1 MSKAMSEDNNEENN
15 LLSFVSTLSG
25 GDVLRV
31 EESLGS
37 GFVRLRVAEAERR
50 QAKQDIQCVEDAVI
64 EMLRNARDAGCERIF
79 VASSRE
85 GDVRSV
91 LMVDDGAGIPE
102 EMYDVIFDARVTTKL
117 DTMRM
122 DAWGVHG
129 RGMALY
135 SIRENAISSR
145 VVWSEV
151 GCGSALEVDF
161 DTRETRERAEQS
173 AWPSVQ
179 FEQGKRVVRGPKNI
193 VRACVEFALESE
205 GECRV
210 YFGSPSEIIATMRA
224 LSRHDTME
232 HASPIAMFAYATS
245 AREVREKAE
254 TLGFSLSERTAHR
267 IASGQIG
274 PVRHVLSGLVAQKSE
289 RAQSPAQAAPR
300 RIAVGEEEAR
310 AFASELKKAFAMI
323 ESQYYVKLAG
333 EPKVRS
339 KAGALVVEFSYLDD
353 E

>member
-1 MSKAMSEDNNEENN
+1 MRKDEVEDKS
-15 LLSFVSTLSG
+15 LLEFVSTLSG

-50 QAKQDIQCVEDAVI
+50 QAKHDIQCVEDAVI
-64 EMLRNARDAGCERIF
+64 EMLRNARDAGCYRIF

-85 GDVRSV
+85 GDMRSV
-91 LMVDDGAGIPE
+91 LMVDDGAGIPQ
-102 EMYDVIFDARVTTKL
+102 EMHDLIFDARVTTKL

-135 SIRENAISSR
+135 SIRENATEAR
-145 VVWSEV
+145 VLWSEV
-151 GCGSALEVDF
+151 GTGSALEVTF
-161 DTRETRERAEQS
+161 DTKKTRERAEQS

-179 FEQGKRVVRGPKNI
+179 IEQGKRAVRGPRNI

-205 GECRV
+205 DECRV
-210 YFGSPSEIIATMRA
+210 YYGSPSEVVATMRA
-224 LSRHDTME
+224 LSRHDTSE
-232 HASPIAMFAYATS
+232 HSSPIALFSFATS
-245 AREVREKAE
+245 AREVKEKAE
-254 TLGFSLSERTAHR
+254 VLGFSLSERTAHR
-267 IASGQIG
+267 IASGQIR
-274 PVRHVLSGLVAQKSE
+274 PVRHVLSGLVAQRGE
-289 RAQSPAQAAPR
+289 RRQSLEQDAPR
-300 RIAVGEEEAR
+300 RIAIGGEEAQ
-310 AFASELKKAFAMI
+310 AFASDLKKAFSAI

-333 EPKVRS
+333 EPKIRS
-339 KAGALVVEFSYLDD
+339 KAGSIVVEFPYMDD

>member
-1 MSKAMSEDNNEENN
+1 MSQAMREESYEDKR
-15 LLSFVSTLSG
+15 LLEFVSTLSG

-50 QAKQDIQCVEDAVI
+50 QAKHDIQCVEDAVI
-64 EMLRNARDAGCERIF
+64 EMLRNARDASCERVF
-79 VASSRE
+79 VASSKDGSNRC
-85 GDVRSV
+85 V
-91 LMVDDGAGIPE
+91 LMVDDGAGIPK
-102 EMYDVIFDARVTTKL
+102 EMHEVIFDARVTTKL

-135 SIRENAISSR
+135 SIKENADSAR

-151 GCGSALEVDF
+151 GTGSALEVTF
-161 DTRETRERAEQS
+161 DTREIRERAEQS

-179 FEQGKRVVRGPKNI
+179 YEQGKQVVRGPRNI

-210 YFGSPSEIIATMRA
+210 YYGSPSEIVATMRA
-224 LSRHDTME
+224 LSRHDTAE
-232 HASPIAMFAYATS
+232 RASPITLFSYATS
-245 AREVREKAE
+245 AREVKERAE
-254 TLGFSLSERTAHR
+254 VLGFSLSERTAHR
-267 IASGQIG
+267 IASGQIR
-274 PVRHVLSGLVAQKSE
+274 PVRHVLSGLVAQRAE
-289 RAQSPAQAAPR
+289 RKQGTPQDAPR
-300 RIAVGEEEAR
+300 RITMGEEEAH
-310 AFASELKKAFAMI
+310 AFASDLRDAFSKI

-333 EPKVRS
+333 EPKIRT
-339 KAGALVVEFSYLDD
+339 KAGSIVVEFPYLDD

>member
-1 MSKAMSEDNNEENN
+1 MSSSMNEDKN
-15 LLSFVSTLSG
+15 LLEFVSTLSG

-31 EESLGS
+31 EESLGN

-50 QAKQDIQCVEDAVI
+50 QAKHDIRCVEDAVI
-64 EMLRNARDAGCERIF
+64 EMLRNSRDAGCRRIF
-79 VASSRE
+79 VASSKE

-102 EMYDVIFDARVTTKL
+102 NMYDAIFDARVTTKL

-135 SIRENAISSR
+135 SIRENSVSSR

-151 GCGSALEVDF
+151 GTGSSLEVTF

-173 AWPSVQ
+173 AWPSVLH
-179 FEQGKRVVRGPKNI
+179 EKGKRVVRGPRNI

-205 GECRV
+205 DECRV
-210 YFGSPSEIIATMRA
+210 YYGSPSEIVATMRA
-224 LSRHDTME
+224 LSMYDALET
-232 HASPIAMFAYATS
+232 ASPIAMFSYATS
-245 AREVREKAE
+245 ARDVKENAEV
-254 TLGFSLSERTAHR
+254 LGFSLSERTAHR
-267 IASGQIG
+267 IASGQIR
-274 PVRHVLSGLVAQKSE
+274 PVRHVLSGLVARSDGKARSARE
-289 RAQSPAQAAPR
+289 DAPR
-300 RIAVGEEEAR
+300 RIALGEDDAQ
-310 AFASELKKAFAMI
+310 AFVSELRKAFSTI
-323 ESQYYVKLAG
+323 ESQYYITLAG
-333 EPKVRS
+333 DPKIRA
-339 KAGALVVEFSYLDD
+339 KAGSIVVEFPYFDD

>member
-1 MSKAMSEDNNEENN
+1 MSQAMKEDSN
-15 LLSFVSTLSG
+15 LLDFVSTLSG

-50 QAKQDIQCVEDAVI
+50 QAKHDIQCVEDAVI

-79 VASSRE
+79 VASSKE
-85 GDVRSV
+85 GDNRCV
-91 LMVDDGAGIPE
+91 LMVDDGAGIPKD
-102 EMYDVIFDARVTTKL
+102 MYDVIFDARVTTKL

-135 SIRENAISSR
+135 SIRENASSAH

-151 GCGSALEVDF
+151 GIGSVIEANF

-179 FEQGKRVVRGPKNI
+179 YEQGKRVVRGPKNI

-205 GECRV
+205 DECRV

-224 LSRHDTME
+224 LSRHDTLE
-232 HASPIAMFAYATS
+232 HASPIAMLAYATS
-245 AREVREKAE
+245 AREVRDKAE
-254 TLGFSLSERTAHR
+254 ILGFSLSERTAHR
-267 IASGQIG
+267 IASGQIR
-274 PVRHVLSGLVAQKSE
+274 PVRHVLSGLSTQRTE
-289 RAQSPAQAAPR
+289 RVPCTAEDVPR
-300 RIAVGEEEAR
+300 RITIGEEETR
-310 AFASELKKAFAMI
+310 EFASELKKAFAMI

-333 EPKVRS
+333 EPKVRT
-339 KAGALVVEFSYLDD
+339 KAGTIVVEFSYLDD

>member
-1 MSKAMSEDNNEENN
+1 MSHAMRKDEAEDKS
-15 LLSFVSTLSG
+15 LLEFVSTLSG

-50 QAKQDIQCVEDAVI
+50 QAKHDIQCVEDAVI

-85 GDVRSV
+85 GDIRSI
-91 LMVDDGAGIPE
+91 LMVDDGAGIPQ
-102 EMYDVIFDARVTTKL
+102 EMHDLIFDARVTTKL

-135 SIRENAISSR
+135 SIKENANAAR
-145 VVWSEV
+145 VMWSEV
-151 GCGSALEVDF
+151 GTGSALEVIF

-179 FEQGKRVVRGPKNI
+179 FEQGKRVVRGPRNI

-210 YFGSPSEIIATMRA
+210 YYGSPSEVVATMRA
-224 LSRHDTME
+224 LSRHDALE
-232 HASPIAMFAYATS
+232 HSSPIAMFSYAMS
-245 AREVREKAE
+245 AREVRKKAE
-254 TLGFSLSERTAHR
+254 VLGFSLSERTAHR
-267 IASGQIG
+267 IASGQIR
-274 PVRHVLSGLVAQKSE
+274 PVRHVLSGLVAQPGNRKRSTV
-289 RAQSPAQAAPR
+289 QDAPR
-300 RIAVGEEEAR
+300 RITMGEEEAR
-310 AFASELKKAFAMI
+310 SFASDLKSAFSKI

-333 EPKVRS
+333 EPKIRS
-339 KAGALVVEFSYLDD
+339 KAGSIVVEFPYLDD

>member
-1 MSKAMSEDNNEENN
+1 MSQVMKEEKN
-15 LLSFVSTLSG
+15 LLEFVSTLSG

-50 QAKQDIQCVEDAVI
+50 QAKHDIQCVEDAVI

-79 VASSRE
+79 VASSKE
-85 GDVRSV
+85 GDNRCV
-91 LMVDDGAGIPE
+91 LMVDDGAGIPK
-102 EMYDVIFDARVTTKL
+102 EMFDVIFDARVTTKL

-135 SIRENAISSR
+135 SIRENASLAR

-151 GCGSALEVDF
+151 GTGSVLEVNF

-179 FEQGKRVVRGPKNI
+179 YEQGKRVVRGPRNI

-205 GECRV
+205 DECRV

-224 LSRHDTME
+224 LSRHDTAE
-232 HASPIAMFAYATS
+232 HASPIALFGYALS
-245 AREVREKAE
+245 ARDVREQAE

-267 IASGQIG
+267 IASGQIR
-274 PVRHVLSGLVAQKSE
+274 PVRHVLSGLVTQRGEK
-289 RAQSPAQAAPR
+289 RQGTTTDAPR
-300 RIAVGEEEAR
+300 RIAIGDDDIE
-310 AFASELKKAFAMI
+310 AFAAELKQAFAMI

-339 KAGALVVEFSYLDD
+339 KAGTIVVEFPYLDD